1 MVELTFTELFLAGAV
16 LSAILGTACWG
27 GVLLL
32 PWQPTS
38 TCEQIEPK
46 PEMRFNQNLSNI
58 TVLIPAR
65 NEAVYIQHTLENVK
79 TQGEGLQIIVIDDQS
94 ADDTAQLAREKGA
107 RVITGAPPPTGWSGK
122 LWALEQ
128 GLREVRTPYT
138 LLLDADIALSPGIIA
153 TLREK
158 AETKKHALVSL
169 MATPSM
175 DNTIERLLMPAF
187 IFFFKLLYPFG
198 LANKSD
204 SCVAAAAGGCI
215 LVETRVLNAA
225 GAFGSLHDALID
237 DCTLAARVK
246 HAGNSTW
253 IGLSHAACSH
263 RGYHKLETIWEMVS
277 RTAYTQLNY
286 SFILLMMC
294 TIIMVTM
301 FWFAPFTF
309 LLLPDQK
316 TYMIS
321 ALAWTAMLLAYRP
334 TLIYYH
340 RSPFWVFALPVIGTL
355 YLAMTWT
362 SAMRYWRGERA
373 RWKDRQYE
381 SKTGS

>member
-1 MVELTFTELFLAGAV
+1 MTELMLTGAVFGAV
-16 LSAILGTACWG
+16 LGTVFWG
-27 GVLLL
+27 AVLLL
-32 PWQPTS
+32 PWRPTS
-38 TCEQIEPK
+38 TREQIELK
-46 PEMRFNQNLSNI
+46 HEVQFSQNLSNI

-65 NEAVYIQHTLENVK
+65 NEAAYIQRTLENVK
-79 TQGEGLQIIVIDDQS
+79 VQGEGLQIIVVDDQS
-94 ADDTAQLAREKGA
+94 VDDTAQLAREKGA
-107 RVITGAPPPTGWSGK
+107 RVITGTPPPTGWSGK

-128 GLREVRTPYT
+128 GLREVRSQYT

-153 TLREK
+153 ALREK
-158 AETKKHALVSL
+158 AETDKHTLVSL
-169 MATPSM
+169 MAAPSM

-204 SCVAAAAGGCI
+204 SQMAAAAGGCI
-215 LVETRVLNAA
+215 LVETQALHAV
-225 GAFGSLHDALID
+225 GAFGSLYDALID
-237 DCTLAARVK
+237 DCTLAARIK
-246 HAGNSTW
+246 QTGSNTW
-253 IGLSHAACSH
+253 IGLSHAAYSH

-286 SFILLMMC
+286 SLILLMMC
-294 TIIMVTM
+294 TITMVAM

-309 LLLPDQK
+309 VLLPDQK

-340 RSPFWVFALPVIGTL
+340 RSPLWVFALPVIGTL

-362 SAMRYWRGERA
+362 SAIRYWRGERA

-381 SKTGS
+381 SKKGS